1 MLYYRR
7 KILLALL
14 ETFGGRLTAKSLQ
27 KYLFLFTRK
36 QTEKSFDFVPYKY
49 GCFSFQ
55 ANQDIVTLGKY
66 GYLTVTES
74 EDGRYIE
81 LNEEHT
87 GFCASLDL
95 FDRQSLISVKN
106 EFGGLSQTDL
116 IRYTYINYPFWATK
130 SSIAE
135 QILSKEEFAE
145 INTSVRS
152 FTEPML
158 FSIGYEGITLEAYI
172 NKLILND
179 VKVLC
184 DVRKNA
190 FSQKYGFSKSQLE
203 QACKGVGILY
213 VHIPHLGIESEER
226 QNLRSQKDYDLLFEK
241 YEKLTLA
248 NRDIYINQVKELIE
262 KHKRVAVTCF
272 EKNPAQCH
280 RTRVANKLMSISENK
295 YTFKNL

>member
-7 KILLALL
+7 KVLLALL

-55 ANQDIVTLGKY
+55 ANQDIATLGKY
-66 GYLTVTES
+66 GYLTVIES

-81 LNEEHT
+81 LNKEHT
-87 GFCASLDL
+87 GFCACLDL

-106 EFGGLSQTDL
+106 EFGDLSQTDL

-145 INTSVRS
+145 INKRVRS
-152 FTEPML
+152 FTEPVL

-172 NKLILND
+172 NKLIIND
-179 VKVLC
+179 VRVLC

-203 QACKGVGILY
+203 QACRGVGILY

-226 QNLRSQKDYDLLFEK
+226 QDLRSQKDYDLLFEK

-248 NRDIYINQVKELIE
+248 NKDIYINQVKELIA

>member
-14 ETFGGRLTAKSLQ
+14 ETFGGRLTAKGLQ

-55 ANQDIVTLGKY
+55 ANQDIATLGKY
-66 GYLTVTES
+66 GYLTIIES

-81 LNEEHT
+81 LNKEHS

-106 EFGGLSQTDL
+106 EFGELSQTDL

-135 QILSKEEFAE
+135 QILSKEEFAQ
-145 INTSVRS
+145 ISTRIRS
-152 FTEPML
+152 FSEPVL
-158 FSIGYEGITLEAYI
+158 FSIGYEGITLEAYL
-172 NKLILND
+172 NKLIIND

-190 FSQKYGFSKSQLE
+190 FSQKYGFSKSQLD
-203 QACKGVGILY
+203 QACRGVGILY

-226 QNLRSQKDYDLLFEK
+226 QDLRSQKDYDLLFEK
-241 YEKLTLA
+241 YEKLTLVH
-248 NRDIYINQVKELIE
+248 RDIYINQVKELIA
-262 KHKRVAVTCF
+262 KYKRVAVTCF

-280 RTRVANKLMSISENK
+280 RTRVANKLMSVSDNK

>member
-1 MLYYRR
+1 M
-7 KILLALL
+7 ALL
-14 ETFGGRLTAKSLQ
+14 ETFGGRLTAKSIQ

-36 QTEKSFDFVPYKY
+36 QAKKSFDFVPYKY

-55 ANQDIVTLGKY
+55 ANQDISTLGKY

-74 EDGRYIE
+74 ENGRHIE
-81 LNEEHT
+81 LNKGHA
-87 GFCASLDL
+87 GFCASLNL
-95 FDRQSLISVKN
+95 FDRQSLISVKD
-106 EFGGLSQTDL
+106 EFGELSQTDL
-116 IRYTYINYPFWATK
+116 IKYTYINYPFWATK

-135 QILSKEEFAE
+135 QILPKEEFAE
-145 INTSVRS
+145 IKKRVRS
-152 FTEPML
+152 FTEPIL

-172 NKLILND
+172 NKLIIND

-203 QACKGVGILY
+203 QACKGVDILY
-213 VHIPHLGIESEER
+213 IHIPHLGIESVDR
-226 QNLRSQKDYDLLFEK
+226 QDLRLQKDYDLLFEK

-248 NRDIYINQVKELIE
+248 NRDIYVNQVKELIA
-262 KHKRVAVTCF
+262 KHNRVAVTCF

-295 YTFKNL
+295 YTFKDL

>member
-36 QTEKSFDFVPYKY
+36 QTDKSFDFVPYKY

-55 ANQDIVTLGKY
+55 ANQDVVTLGKY
-66 GYLTVTES
+66 GYLNIIES
-74 EDGRYIE
+74 EEGRYIE
-81 LNEEHT
+81 LNKEHS
-87 GFCASLDL
+87 GFCACLDL
-95 FDRQSLISVKN
+95 FDRQSLILLKN
-106 EFGGLSQTDL
+106 EFGELSQTDL
-116 IRYTYINYPFWATK
+116 IRYTYINYPFWAIK

-145 INTSVRS
+145 ICTRVRT
-152 FTEPML
+152 FTEPVL
-158 FSIGYEGITLEAYI
+158 FSIGYEGITLETYI
-172 NKLILND
+172 NKLIIND

-203 QACKGVGILY
+203 QACRGVGILY

-226 QNLRSQKDYDLLFEK
+226 QDLRSQKDYDQLFER

-248 NRDIYINQVKELIE
+248 NRDIYINQVKELITN
-262 KHKRVAVTCF
+262 HKRVAVTCF
-272 EKNPAQCH
+272 ERNPAQCH
-280 RTRVANKLMSISENK
+280 RTRLANKLMSISENK